1 MTAVVSPKVE
11 EIKAAAAAVEA
22 AGKPLTELDAEG
34 VKTFATPSAV
44 LEAVAKQVDALKE
57 KLVEARKVVTE
68 QIQEVA
74 KTKPPTGASSE
85 ASRQLQQMRQQL
97 DTADRQSKQVLEAVK
112 GKCNTIVEGLMAS
125 SAAAM
130 RKEAA
135 KDGADKLFDKL
146 SKKKDKIEE
155 DTFCKKLASLEGLN
169 IQPEV
174 AKLIARRVQKDG
186 ISKSHFLNYIQLY
199 FEVSSLIAFTTE
211 CDAGN
216 SKALRKAEKGEL
228 VVVVE
233 GPIHDEKLNVD
244 RVKCKSVVDG
254 TEGWMTIKGNQ
265 GTVFLRKVPKPFF
278 EAVKEV
284 PLQKE
289 AKLDSAAIRTLKEK
303 EILEQ
308 VGTPKQ
314 ETADPVSRTRV
325 KAKKDNAVG
334 WVTLKTQG
342 GDMLATLSDT
352 LIIKA
357 GVGMTDG
364 QDIKTAKVLR
374 KLEEGEK
381 FATCG
386 NEVEDKENGV
396 FRVEGVAVKDEK
408 KGWIT
413 TRGNRGSV
421 FAVSQGNTSKSYS
434 ATHEIDLHLQFQ
446 SSSGVKRKLEV
457 GG

>member
-1 MTAVVSPKVE
+1 
-11 EIKAAAAAVEA
+11 
-22 AGKPLTELDAEG
+22 
-34 VKTFATPSAV
+34 
-44 LEAVAKQVDALKE
+44 
-57 KLVEARKVVTE
+57 
-68 QIQEVA
+68 
-74 KTKPPTGASSE
+74 
-85 ASRQLQQMRQQL
+85 
-97 DTADRQSKQVLEAVK
+97 
-112 GKCNTIVEGLMAS
+112 
-125 SAAAM
+125 
-130 RKEAA
+130 
-135 KDGADKLFDKL
+135 
-146 SKKKDKIEE
+146 
-155 DTFCKKLASLEGLN
+155 
-169 IQPEV
+169 
-174 AKLIARRVQKDG
+174 
-186 ISKSHFLNYIQLY
+186 LNYLQLY
-199 FEVSSLIAFTTE
+199 FEVSNIIAFTTE

-244 RVKCKSVVDG
+244 RVKCKSLADG
-254 TEGWMTIKGNQ
+254 TEGWMTVKGNQ
-265 GTVFLRKVPKPFF
+265 GTVFLRKVPKPIF
-278 EAVKEV
+278 EAVKEP
-284 PLQKE
+284 PLQTDST
-289 AKLDSAAIRTLKEK
+289 LDSAAIRTLKEK

-314 ETADPVSRTRV
+314 ETADPVSRTKV

-334 WVTLKTQG
+334 WVTLKSQG

-357 GVGMTDG
+357 GVGITDG
-364 QDIKTAKVLR
+364 KDIKSAKVLR

-381 FATCG
+381 FTTCG

-396 FRVEGVAVKDEK
+396 FRVEGVAVKDDK
-408 KGWIT
+408 RGWIT

-457 GG
+457 GETFSVLEGPREEKSAPVKRLQVRAVAGGETGWVTSNANVKKWRPS

>member
-1 MTAVVSPKVE
+1 
-11 EIKAAAAAVEA
+11 
-22 AGKPLTELDAEG
+22 
-34 VKTFATPSAV
+34 
-44 LEAVAKQVDALKE
+44 
-57 KLVEARKVVTE
+57 
-68 QIQEVA
+68 VA

-85 ASRQLQQMRQQL
+85 AGRQLQQMRQQL
-97 DTADRQSKQVLEAVK
+97 DAADRQSKQVLEAVK
-112 GKCNTIVEGLMAS
+112 GKCNSIVEGLMTT
-125 SAAAM
+125 SAAAL

-135 KDGADKLFDKL
+135 KDGADKLFDTL

-155 DTFCKKLASLEGLN
+155 EAFCKKLTSLEGLN

-174 AKLIARRVQKDG
+174 AKLISRRVEKEG
-186 ISKSHFLNYIQLY
+186 ISRSHFLNYLQLY
-199 FEVSSLIAFTTE
+199 FEVSSVIAFTTE

-233 GPIHDEKLNVD
+233 GPIHDDKLNVD
-244 RVKCKSVVDG
+244 RVKCKSLADG
-254 TEGWMTIKGNQ
+254 TEGWMTVKGNQ

-278 EAVKEV
+278 EAVKET
-284 PLQKE
+284 PLQKDS
-289 AKLDSAAIRTLKEK
+289 KLDSAAIRTLKEK

-314 ETADPVSRTRV
+314 ETADPISRTRV
-325 KAKKDNAVG
+325 KAKKDNAIG
-334 WVTLKTQG
+334 WVTLKSQG
-342 GDMLATLSDT
+342 GDILATLSDT

-357 GVGMTDG
+357 GVGMTDSK
-364 QDIKTAKVLR
+364 DIKTAKVLR

-396 FRVEGVAVKDEK
+396 FRVEGVALKDDK

-434 ATHEIDLHLQFQ
+434 ATHEIDLQLQFQ

-457 GG
+457 GETFSVLEGPREEKSAAVKRLQVRALAGGETGWVTSNANVKKWRPS